1 MPTVASKIIPGGS
14 FFAVDADKVEETDDA
29 KVMTGAERI
38 KVGLVSVTGAVDL
51 DAVRDRIAAL
61 ASAVVMRGGWAAS
74 SGTFPG
80 GGSAQAGDAWIVT
93 ATGTIDGVEF
103 TASDRIIATADNAST
118 TTFAGNWFK
127 ADYTDQVQ
135 RVAGK
140 TGDVTLNAEDIAE
153 TFGFKVMTLAERA
166 KLELVKTL
174 RAVDLDKRLL
184 SYERPGAVPEFFTVV
199 ASGGS
204 AGVGVTGTAEV
215 NARGPALR
223 LGGNQWAVLR
233 QRFPVG
239 HGEAWAIRATFSR
252 FADPAELDG
261 HDVLFRLTWLDATD
275 TAVGTVSLWPPTPGQ
290 VLTEADGLVTAS
302 AIVGEGSLVDFV
314 TPASAVAFTIGMRTL
329 GTDGLTDF
337 ETLRVAAVD
346 FTPAVDGLSGAI
358 ATEAAT
364 RQAAT
369 ESLDAAIGNEAAARA
384 IAVAGEAAAREATRA
399 SLVQADVTA
408 MQPLVDDLDA
418 LDSGMSRGLWAVVVD
433 SKGQQVAPILVNGD
447 GTTSLVPA
455 QDVLD
460 ALDARRLAVAEGDPA
475 TAGTELLRTPVS
487 GEDFDRV
494 LAESGGVTR
503 PYLQRSDIASDTFL
517 FDTAS
522 HIVMLPHAGQSWSI
536 GGGADEM
543 PSGEEIVNGTPLTP
557 AHLVMFNDN
566 LGMRG
571 RGTLAATTPANYTNF
586 VPGKEAFNGYVGETQ
601 GSGLGSWLHR
611 EGTRRKERA
620 AAYLYRAHGAGG
632 QAIAALSKGT
642 QPYANGITDVT
653 KAVEIAAIYGKEVQ
667 VPVIFWSQ
675 GQEDAAIGT
684 SGADYKTAL
693 AQLLADYRAD
703 WAAILPVGNPTI
715 GMVMDQVTARVDAFI
730 GEVTQAQWEFARDT
744 AGVYLSTPSYFLP
757 FVDNVHV
764 VPAGYALLGEYQGK
778 VWRRVVIEGED
789 WKALWPTAVAESGR
803 DIVITFNVPRGE
815 LALDTVTMP
824 AAENYG
830 FSVVDTGGAEIE
842 GVYLEGN
849 TVRLR
854 MTAATVADASRRV
867 RYAWDGPGNIAGRA
881 GAWGNLRDTDDALS
895 YQQPGRRL
903 YNWCVA
909 FNEAF

>member
-14 FFAVDADKVEETDDA
+14 FFAVDADKVEETEDA
-29 KVMTGAERI
+29 KVMTGAERV

-51 DAVRDRIAAL
+51 DAVRDRINSL

-153 TFGFKVMTLAERA
+153 TFNAKVMTLDERT
-166 KLELVKTL
+166 KLGRVMTA
-174 RAVDLDKRLL
+174 RAADLDKRLL

-204 AGVGVTGTAEV
+204 SGVGVTGTAEV

-252 FADPAELDG
+252 FADPEELEG

-275 TAVGTVSLWPPTPGQ
+275 TAVGTVSLWPPTLGQ

-337 ETLRVAAVD
+337 ETLRIAAVD
-346 FTPAVDGLSGAI
+346 FTPAIDSLNGAV
-358 ATEAAT
+358 AAEAAT

-369 ESLDAAIGNEAAARA
+369 ESLDTAIGNEAAARA
-384 IAVAGEAAAREATRA
+384 IAVAGEAAAREATKD

-418 LDSGMSRGLWAVVVD
+418 LDSGISRGLWAVVVD
-433 SKGQQVAPILVNGD
+433 SKGQQFAPILVNED
-447 GTTSLVPA
+447 GTTSFVPA

-460 ALDARRLAVAEGDPA
+460 WIDARRLSLAEGDPA
-475 TAGTELLRTPVS
+475 LAGTELLRTPVS
-487 GEDFDRV
+487 GEDVDRV
-494 LAESGGVTR
+494 LVETGGLTR
-503 PYLQRSDIASDTFL
+503 PYLQRTDIASSTHL
-517 FDTAS
+517 FDCAS
-522 HIVMLPHAGQSWSI
+522 PITMLAAAGQSLSI
-536 GGGADEM
+536 GGGGDEL
-543 PSGEEIVNGTPLTP
+543 PDGEEVVNATPLTP

-571 RGTLAATTPANYTNF
+571 RGTLAATTPANYTDF
-586 VPGKEAFNGYVGETQ
+586 VPGHEVFNGYVGETQ

-611 EGTRRKERA
+611 EATRRKERA
-620 AAYLYRAHGAGG
+620 STYLFRSHGAGG
-632 QAIAALSKGT
+632 QAIAALSKGG
-642 QPYANGITDVT
+642 QPFANGINDVT
-653 KAVEIAAIYGKEVQ
+653 AAVAIAAIYGKDVN
-667 VPVIFWSQ
+667 VPAVFWTQ
-675 GQEDAAIGT
+675 GQEDVNLGTTAA
-684 SGADYKTAL
+684 AYQAAL
-693 AQLLADYRAD
+693 AQLLADYRTD
-703 WAAILPVGNPTI
+703 WAAILPGGHPTI
-715 GMVMDQVTARVDAFI
+715 GMILDQVGAREDGTV
-730 GEVTQAQWEFARDT
+730 GEVMQAQWQFARDT
-744 AGVYLSTPSYFLP
+744 AGVYLSTPDYIFP
-757 FVDNVHV
+757 MIDNVHLR
-764 VPAGYALLGEYQGK
+764 PEGYALLGEYQAK
-778 VWRRVVIEGED
+778 VWRRAIVEGED
-789 WKALWPTAVAESGR
+789 WKALWPTAIAESGR

-824 AAENYG
+824 AAEHYG
-830 FSVVDTGGAEIE
+830 FSVVDTGGAGIE

-854 MTAATVADASRRV
+854 MSAATVADANRRV
-867 RYAWDGPGNIAGRA
+867 RYAWDGPADTPGQA